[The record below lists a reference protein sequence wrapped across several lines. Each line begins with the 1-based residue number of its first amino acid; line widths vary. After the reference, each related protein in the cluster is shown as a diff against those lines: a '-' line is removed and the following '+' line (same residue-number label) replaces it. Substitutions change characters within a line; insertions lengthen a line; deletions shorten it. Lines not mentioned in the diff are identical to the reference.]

1 MKKVSDISRGT
12 TITFSSIILRKD
24 KKNVAKPLTDTNT
37 HIKNY
42 CRQKRITFIKNANIK
57 ESHLGKKKL
66 HLNKKFFA
74 KKLISYIKDLGGT
87 DSLDDLVA
95 LDKCISNT
103 LNDTEPNARSQL
115 DNLRKGNLNKNV
127 FLRLNIN
134 SIKGKIDVL
143 IISESKVDYS
153 FLDSQF

>member
-1 MKKVSDISRGT
+1 MQ
-12 TITFSSIILRKD
+12 IL
-24 KKNVAKPLTDTNT
+24 KNRILV
-37 HIKNY
+37 
-42 CRQKRITFIKNANIK
+42 KRNFTLI
-57 ESHLGKKKL
+57 
-66 HLNKKFFA
+66 KKFFA

-127 FLRLNIN
+127 FARLNIN